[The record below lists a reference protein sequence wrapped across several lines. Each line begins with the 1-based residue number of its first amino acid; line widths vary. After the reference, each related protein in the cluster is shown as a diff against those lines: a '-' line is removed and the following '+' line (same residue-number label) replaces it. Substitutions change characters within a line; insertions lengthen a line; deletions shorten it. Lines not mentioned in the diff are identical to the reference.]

1 MRNFLYRLMMG
12 RYGSDRLNKHL
23 LILSIVLTIANVFV
37 KSVIIYVFVYILLLY
52 VLFRML
58 SKNINK
64 RYQENQRH
72 EQSIAPIMKRVSV
85 IKKSSKDKGHKYYIC
100 PTCKQIVR
108 VPKGKGRI
116 DIRCPRCSTVFE
128 KRT

>member
-37 KSVIIYVFVYILLLY
+37 KSVI
-52 VLFRML
+52 
-58 SKNINK
+58 
-64 RYQENQRH
+64 
-72 EQSIAPIMKRVSV
+72 APIMKRVSV
-85 IKKSSKDKGHKYYIC
+85 IKKSSKDKDHKYYIC